1 MSTLKVNNIQDAG
14 GSSNSTPAEIENGRA
29 KAWIRFNGSANT
41 IQASFNVSSISD
53 EGTGK
58 HDVNFTT
65 SFSDANYAFAG
76 MCSNDNNMLAIA
88 TDSQDP
94 LADQLR
100 IRVADAGNSFQ
111 DSTNIGLVIFR

>member
-1 MSTLKVNNIQDAG
+1 MSTLKVNTIQNTSG
-14 GSSNSTPAEIENGRA
+14 GSSSTPEQIETGRA
-29 KAWIRFNGSANT
+29 KAWIRFNGSAMS
-41 IQASFNVSSISD
+41 IQASFNVGSITD
-53 EGTGK
+53 NGTGSY
-58 HDVNFTT
+58 DVNFSS

-76 MCSNDNNMLAIA
+76 MCSNDNNMLAIG

-94 LADQLR
+94 AADQLR

>member
-1 MSTLKVNNIQDAG
+1 MSTLKVNNLQDASG
-14 GSSNSTPAEIENGRA
+14 GNGSTPAEILSGRA

-41 IQASFNVSSISD
+41 IQASYNVSSISD
-53 EGTGK
+53 EGTGR

-88 TDSQDP
+88 TDTQDP
-94 LADQLR
+94 AADQVR